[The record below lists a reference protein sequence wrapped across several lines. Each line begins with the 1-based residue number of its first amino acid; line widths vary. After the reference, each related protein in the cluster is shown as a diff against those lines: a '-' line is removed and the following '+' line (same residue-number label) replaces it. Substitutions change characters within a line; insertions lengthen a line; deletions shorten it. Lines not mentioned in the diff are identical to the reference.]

1 MRTIAE
7 IRKDLSAQVK
17 KIQGMDKKADEAA
30 YDAAVEK
37 AVELTKELDQA
48 TKVEAAQ
55 QRLADRQLADLEKQA
70 GRAFSL
76 AKFIRELADDPE
88 GKSLTGIEADV
99 AQMGAEEYKRLG
111 LNQRGVVLPSAVL
124 RSSAGQNYSTNADG
138 GYAKEEAAPRYVDG
152 LKNKLVV
159 AQLGAT
165 VLGDLVGTVP
175 VVSAG
180 SISASWLAEGAQ
192 ASVSKAAF
200 ARVSLT
206 PHRNAVV
213 GAFSK
218 DLLKQTSIDVE
229 NIIMDKILTAHA
241 ELLEAACING
251 SGSSNQPT
259 GILTALAAVTNTPNI
274 VAIGTNGGP
283 ATWAKVVALETK
295 VNAGNANR
303 GKLGYLTNAK
313 VVGDLKTIERASN
326 TARFLLDGDF
336 SKLNGYPIDW
346 TNLVPSNLTKGTS
359 SGVCSAMIFGNW
371 EDLYIGHW
379 GGVDIVVD
387 PYTLAAYG
395 DVRFVL
401 NSWDDCVVVNTASF
415 AAIVDLTTTA

>member
-1 MRTIAE
+1 MRNIAE

-17 KIQGMDKKADEAA
+17 LIQGMDKKADEAA

-48 TKVEAAQ
+48 SKVEAAQ
-55 QRLADRQLADLEKQA
+55 QRLADRKLATLEKEA
-70 GRAFSL
+70 GRSFSF
-76 AKFIRELADDPE
+76 AKFIRELAEDPE
-88 GKSLTGIEADV
+88 GKTLTGIEKDV
-99 AQMGAEEYKRLG
+99 ADMGAEEYKRLG

-124 RSSAGQNYSTNADG
+124 RASAGQNYSTNADG
-138 GYAKEEAAPRYVDG
+138 GYAKEEQAPRYVDG

-159 AQLGAT
+159 AKLGAT
-165 VLGDLVGTVP
+165 ILGDLVGTVP

-180 SISASWLAEGAQ
+180 SVSAQWLAEGAQ
-192 ASVSKAAF
+192 ASVSKATF
-200 ARVSLT
+200 ARVTLT
-206 PHRNAVV
+206 PHRNAVI

-229 NIIMDKILTAHA
+229 NIIMDKIQTAHA

-251 SGSSNQPT
+251 SGSSNQPQ

-274 VAIGTNGGP
+274 IAIGTNGGP
-283 ATWAKVVALETK
+283 ITWAKVVALETK
-295 VNAGNANR
+295 INAGNANR

-326 TARFLLDGDF
+326 TARFLLDDNG
-336 SKLNGYPIDW
+336 KLNGYPIDW
-346 TNLVPSNLTKGTS
+346 TNLVPSTLTKGTAS
-359 SGVCSAMIFGNW
+359 SVCSAMIFGNW

-401 NSWDDCVVVNTASF
+401 NSWDDCKVVETASF
-415 AAIVDLTTTA
+415 AAIVDLTTNA